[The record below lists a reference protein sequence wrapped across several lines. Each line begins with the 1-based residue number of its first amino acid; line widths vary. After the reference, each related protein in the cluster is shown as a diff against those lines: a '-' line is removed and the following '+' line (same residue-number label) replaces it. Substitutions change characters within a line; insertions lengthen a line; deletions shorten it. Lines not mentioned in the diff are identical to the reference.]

1 MSRTAVIPETI
12 TPAELAERLG
22 WEHVVVSCCGW
33 IHHVQIG
40 PHAHARPDQ
49 TGAQF
54 AARLV
59 CRKCGKR
66 PEEYRIERSP
76 THGHTLDLSNLLSYR
91 SRRD

>member
-1 MSRTAVIPETI
+1 MCQPDKHVNDHLFAQM
-12 TPAELAERLG
+12 ERLAD
-22 WEHVVVSCCGW
+22 ESLTPE
-33 IHHVQIG
+33 QIG

-66 PEEYRIERSP
+66 PEDYRIERSP
-76 THGHTLDLSNLLSYR
+76 TYGYTADLSNLLSYR